1 MRPAVRSFIR
11 IAGIALLILGPAMAL
26 TFLVAVICGER
37 RDSFSFLW
45 LGFLIFAAGVGCR
58 SLHRSNQK
66 KVTLG
71 DGFFIVTILWLLIC
85 AIGALP
91 YLTCGILN
99 PVDAFFESCS
109 GFTTTGATILRD
121 PHELPH
127 GILFWRAMTG
137 WLGGIGILLIAITLM
152 PALGLNGQR
161 LNTPDNYGPVLEQ
174 FTLKMAGS
182 IRRIGLV
189 YIGLTLLETI
199 LLTISGMSLFNGVI
213 HSMST
218 ISTCGFSRYGDGI
231 AHFQGP
237 AIPLIISLFMICSG
251 LNYFQFL
258 QRPRNG
264 VRAFFRSSEI
274 RLYGIFLGAALVL
287 ITADLL
293 LQNSAV
299 MGVNEM
305 TTADA
310 VLGALFHSASF
321 LSTTGFAS
329 TYYGVWPAFAQTIML
344 VLMFCGACTASPGGG
359 LKIAR
364 VSILLKLI
372 RHGISTRLHANY
384 FETVQMSGHGMA
396 SDTVSGVATMPF
408 LFFTALFAGT
418 FLLTF
423 GNVTLSAAF
432 NAAAACLC
440 NTGHAFGV
448 LANGVFA
455 EFGSVSKCV
464 LSLLMLGG
472 RLELYAIVILLTP
485 SYWTQGR

>member
-1 MRPAVRSFIR
+1 
-11 IAGIALLILGPAMAL
+11 
-26 TFLVAVICGER
+26 
-37 RDSFSFLW
+37 
-45 LGFLIFAAGVGCR
+45 
-58 SLHRSNQK
+58 
-66 KVTLG
+66 
-71 DGFFIVTILWLLIC
+71 
-85 AIGALP
+85 
-91 YLTCGILN
+91 
-99 PVDAFFESCS
+99 
-109 GFTTTGATILRD
+109 
-121 PHELPH
+121 
-127 GILFWRAMTG
+127 
-137 WLGGIGILLIAITLM
+137 
-152 PALGLNGQR
+152 
-161 LNTPDNYGPVLEQ
+161 
-174 FTLKMAGS
+174 
-182 IRRIGLV
+182 
-189 YIGLTLLETI
+189 
-199 LLTISGMSLFNGVI
+199 
-213 HSMST
+213 
-218 ISTCGFSRYGDGI
+218 
-231 AHFQGP
+231 
-237 AIPLIISLFMICSG
+237 
-251 LNYFQFL
+251 
-258 QRPRNG
+258 
-264 VRAFFRSSEI
+264 
-274 RLYGIFLGAALVL
+274 
-287 ITADLL
+287 
-293 LQNSAV
+293 
-299 MGVNEM
+299 
-305 TTADA
+305 
-310 VLGALFHSASF
+310 
-321 LSTTGFAS
+321 
-329 TYYGVWPAFAQTIML
+329 ML